1 MPSKPPG
8 CGSRRCRRRTS
19 RSCGGSTPARSTSSK
34 RSIRMG
40 SRQLG
45 RPWSRSC
52 IHDFETVTVPG
63 QVPLPGVSADPSRP
77 IVYGLDGFVNA
88 FRDWLS
94 AWDTWVVTAPDFID
108 VDENRVL
115 ALFDVRARSKTHQV
129 EMPIEGAT
137 LTTVTDGRIARL
149 ELFFDREQALEAAG
163 LSE

>member
-1 MPSKPPG
+1 MSQENVEIVRRFYPG
-8 CGSRRCRRRTS
+8 PVDLVQALDPNGFETTRAAME
-19 RSCGGSTPARSTSSK
+19 P
-34 RSIRMG
+34 
-40 SRQLG
+40 LVH
-45 RPWSRSC
+45 P
-52 IHDFETVTVPG
+52 DFETVTVPG